1 MLFSVTNEIFSTA
14 NTAQPCSEVRRIKIH
29 KNKKDEKPLLF
40 SFFDYL
46 WHATGGKLNGVGRK
60 ERGERKK
67 ERKKARE
74 RECVCV

>member
-1 MLFSVTNEIFSTA
+1 MKNLFYS
-14 NTAQPCSEVRRIKIH
+14 P
-29 KNKKDEKPLLF
+29 
-40 SFFDYL
+40 FFDYL